1 MELTLS
7 KKMRELLTLFLLI
20 ILPLILLAVGVFI
33 GPFNVIYYLL
43 SIFWFGM
50 GLIFYAA
57 INNI

>member
-20 ILPLILLAVGVFI
+20 ILPLILLAVGVII